1 MSESSEKMDRKHL
14 YSGKFIDLVVDRIQ
28 VRGRECVREVVRH
41 PGGVVVLAEL
51 EEGKIPFVRQLRYP
65 LGQVM
70 LELPAGKRDPG
81 EEPEVSAAREL
92 EEETGLK
99 PQYLEHVFSFYPTP
113 GFCDELLHLY
123 YTNRVEKTSMNLEF
137 DEDIVVEF
145 YHLEEAMEMSLRGDI
160 IDGKTILALF
170 WLHWKKRG
178 KKG

>member
-1 MSESSEKMDRKHL
+1 M
-14 YSGKFIDLVVDRIQ
+14 
-28 VRGRECVREVVRH
+28 
-41 PGGVVVLAEL
+41 
-51 EEGKIPFVRQLRYP
+51 
-65 LGQVM
+65 
-70 LELPAGKRDPG
+70 
-81 EEPEVSAAREL
+81 
-92 EEETGLK
+92 K

-160 IDGKTILALF
+160 IDGKTLLALF